1 MDNKRSRIA
10 LLHLLIILFI
20 IITGISQV
28 SAQTLNIGVFDL
40 QKIIRESK
48 TIEGYRQEIAKSI
61 EEKTRPIK
69 AKEESLRAMEDRFRR
84 QIQNLSV
91 DERRDWEEKIANEVK
106 EIKRMREDLD
116 IQIRKMDRDLTAK
129 ANKEIDTILK
139 NIAERE
145 NYTIIFERNA
155 AGIVHLKDT
164 VDITDKILR
173 QIK

>member
-61 EEKTRPIK
+61 EEKARPIM

-84 QIQNLSV
+84 QIQGLSF
-91 DERRDWEEKIANEVK
+91 DERRDLEEKITNEAK

-129 ANKEIDTILK
+129 ANKEIDKILK

-145 NYTIIFERNA
+145 NYTIIFEKNA
-155 AGIVHLKDT
+155 AGIVHLRDT
-164 VDITDKILR
+164 VDITDKILK